1 MLSKSSKYAIRA
13 VLYLAQNND
22 KKIGSKEIA
31 KNLTVPAPFL
41 AKILQELTRKKVI
54 SSIKGP
60 GGGFFVSEDDK
71 NNAIADIIDCIDGL
85 YKFDQ
90 CFLGRV
96 ECNHLNPC
104 VVHHLYAPFKERL
117 LLQLKGKTIEEIA
130 YENVQNQE
138 KYNALLSINK

>member
-31 KNLTVPAPFL
+31 ENLAVPAPFL
-41 AKILQELTRKKVI
+41 AKILQELTREKVI

-60 GGGFFVSEDDK
+60 GGGFFVSDEDK

-85 YKFDQ
+85 HKFDQ

-104 VVHHLYAPFKERL
+104 VVHHLYAPFKEKL
-117 LLQLKGKTIEEIA
+117 LFELKSKSIEEMA
-130 YENVQNQE
+130 YENAQNQE
-138 KYNALLSINK
+138 KYNTLLSINE